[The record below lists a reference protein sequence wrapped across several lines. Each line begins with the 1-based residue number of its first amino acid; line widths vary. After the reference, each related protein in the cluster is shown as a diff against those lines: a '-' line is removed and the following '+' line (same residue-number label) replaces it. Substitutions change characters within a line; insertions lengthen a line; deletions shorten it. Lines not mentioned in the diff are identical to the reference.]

1 MNLEQIPTAQLAE
14 ELAKREAVEKI
25 TVKPYEEYQIMV
37 GEQKIVS
44 DSGPAVLLRVWD

>member
-1 MNLEQIPTAQLAE
+1 MNLEQISTAQLVK
-14 ELAKREAVEKI
+14 ELSKREAVERI
-25 TVKPYEEYQIMV
+25 TVKPYEKYQIVV